1 MKFALIT
8 LLAAAAL
15 ATVAGWFS
23 IIGFMSIY
31 AAAPIH
37 ALILGIVLECGK
49 LTTASWL
56 YRSWNHAEWKLKA
69 PLIFF
74 TLIVMITTS
83 IGVFGFLSKAHLEQG
98 ADGIDNS
105 AKIAQLKYQIERE
118 QSTIT
123 DDEKVIKQLD
133 ATIDSYLGKDRADRS
148 LTVRRS
154 QAPQRKQLRT
164 DIDETQKR
172 IDDLN
177 NQKFQ
182 LESSVRKTQL
192 DVGPIRY
199 IADLFYGTAEDE
211 TKNIESAVRL
221 FTLLIVLALDP
232 FAVILLIAANNTLLR
247 LENEK
252 KNKETAPS
260 SLGSEI
266 RSGHSGSIVTQSET
280 TDVESLPEG
289 RKPDRV
295 IQELVDEVHTPVLQ
309 ELVEIIN
316 EKETIIGHEI
326 ESKVQS
332 DEPLDTSIQ
341 TNSAESVEL
350 NKSEPVDDIRNYIE
364 EEAVQEI
371 IVEET
376 DIAIQ
381 ENDPAMRE
389 GSNPDGEAESTVAIS
404 DIEDEKEDKN
414 SSTKVE
420 ETVPYI
426 LDISSSTKRMQEA
439 IRQALNE
446 KEDTT
451 LENIEEVESGDIQ
464 EPFVSESH
472 IPGIEEGTFA
482 EPVLELTTATS
493 DKEIP
498 QIATIKPAPEQ
509 HSAVYR
515 EILGSQPHFIPQKVH
530 EEEITI
536 TSREEEVQMD
546 PGIAWWPR
554 QGTTLHR
561 EIQEETQELDKAHEE
576 MLPLAKDNKYPRAL
590 SWLAEFKRSLNG

>member
-1 MKFALIT
+1 MKSALIT
-8 LLAAAAL
+8 LLAASAL

-49 LTTASWL
+49 LATASWL
-56 YRSWNHAEWKLKA
+56 YRNWKHSQWQLKV
-69 PLIFF
+69 PLMTF
-74 TLIVMITTS
+74 TAIVMLTTS

-98 ADGIDNS
+98 ADTIDNS

-118 QSTIT
+118 QSTIA

-148 LTVRRS
+148 LTVRKS
-154 QAPQRKQLRT
+154 QAPQRKQLRA
-164 DIDETQKR
+164 DIEDTQKH

-199 IADLFYGTAEDE
+199 IAELFYGVADDA
-211 TKNIESAVRL
+211 TKNIEAAVRL

-232 FAVILLIAANNTLLR
+232 FAVTLLIAANNTLLR

-260 SLGSEI
+260 SLGSDI
-266 RSGHSGSIVTQSET
+266 RSGKSVPIVTQSET
-280 TDVESLPEG
+280 TDAESLPEG
-289 RKPDRV
+289 QEPDRA

-316 EKETIIGHEI
+316 EKETIIGQETDST
-326 ESKVQS
+326 SKPDHS
-332 DEPLDTSIQ
+332 LDSIIQ
-341 TNSAESVEL
+341 TNQEESAER
-350 NKSEPVDDIRNYIE
+350 NKQESIKVHSNIE

-371 IVEET
+371 IVEEKNT
-376 DIAIQ
+376 IIQ
-381 ENDPAMRE
+381 KNDPYVSK
-389 GSNPDGEAESTVAIS
+389 GSNSFSETTSSVAIPS
-404 DIEDEKEDKN
+404 VSNETEDKN
-414 SSTKVE
+414 PPIKIE
-420 ETVPYI
+420 AA
-426 LDISSSTKRMQEA
+426 LDISASTKRMQEA
-439 IRQALNE
+439 IREALNE
-446 KEDTT
+446 KENTT
-451 LENIEEVESGDIQ
+451 LEDIEEVESRDIQ
-464 EPFVSESH
+464 EPFISESH
-472 IPGIEEGTFA
+472 IPGIEEGTFT
-482 EPVLELTTATS
+482 EPVLEPITAIS

-536 TSREEEVQMD
+536 TPQEIVQMD

-554 QGTTLHR
+554 QGTTLHS
-561 EIQEETQELDKAHEE
+561 EIQEEDKELDKAHEE
-576 MLPLAKDNKYPRAL
+576 LLPLAKDNKYPRAL

>member
-1 MKFALIT
+1 MKSALIT

-49 LTTASWL
+49 LATASWL
-56 YRSWNHAEWKLKA
+56 YRNWKHSQWQLKV
-69 PLIFF
+69 PLMTF
-74 TLIVMITTS
+74 TAIVMLTTS

-98 ADGIDNS
+98 ADTIDNS

-148 LTVRRS
+148 LTVRKS
-154 QAPQRKQLRT
+154 QAPQRKQLRA
-164 DIDETQKR
+164 DIEDTQKH

-199 IADLFYGTAEDE
+199 IAELFYGVADDA
-211 TKNIESAVRL
+211 TKNIEAAVRL

-232 FAVILLIAANNTLLR
+232 FAVTLLIAANNTLLR

-252 KNKETAPS
+252 KSKTDALEISDTAS
-260 SLGSEI
+260 REQDAEKSTYTGIEDVSEATSMGTSLIQSVDKV
-266 RSGHSGSIVTQSET
+266 HS
-280 TDVESLPEG
+280 
-289 RKPDRV
+289 
-295 IQELVDEVHTPVLQ
+295 PVLQ
-309 ELVEIIN
+309 GIDSIN
-316 EKETIIGHEI
+316 EKETTSQQETDSTS
-326 ESKVQS
+326 EPDQS
-332 DEPLDTSIQ
+332 LDSGIQ
-341 TNSAESVEL
+341 TDQEESVEL

-371 IVEET
+371 IVEKT
-376 DIAIQ
+376 DTIIQ
-381 ENDPAMRE
+381 KNDPYVSE
-389 GSNPDGEAESTVAIS
+389 GSNSFSETTSSVAIPS
-404 DIEDEKEDKN
+404 VSNETEDKN
-414 SSTKVE
+414 PPIKIE
-420 ETVPYI
+420 AA
-426 LDISSSTKRMQEA
+426 LDISASTKRMQEA
-439 IRQALNE
+439 IREALNE
-446 KEDTT
+446 KENTT
-451 LENIEEVESGDIQ
+451 LEDIEEVESRDIQ
-464 EPFVSESH
+464 EPFISESH
-472 IPGIEEGTFA
+472 IPGIEEGTFT
-482 EPVLELTTATS
+482 EPVLEPITAIS

-536 TSREEEVQMD
+536 TAREEVQMD

-554 QGTTLHR
+554 QGTTLHS
-561 EIQEETQELDKAHEE
+561 EIQEEKQELDKAHEE
-576 MLPLAKDNKYPRAL
+576 LLPLAKDNKYPRAL